1 MIMTEMILIEIVI
14 TIAITI
20 PITIS
25 VSIITLMLWFKI
37 SMIMIILIIYRRTN
51 SNDNTH
57 VDNSNN
63 TDNTN
68 NDKDND
74 NIIHLLYICIFVLN
88 SLMGKNDLTLCPDHL
103 GQQLEVLLTLRAD
116 NKCTLRYLVLDK
128 AFVVDSSGVHH
139 KVQSH
144 HNTKIIPA
152 TFCITYQIRDLYV
165 SGLTIRR
172 HTEAKRWIKQ
182 WLECCMD
189 CFHFFPYKWPVLSA
203 TTVCTR
209 GSRLLQSVKLHTFL
223 RECSGP
229 QRGQTITAAKRFHTK
244 EISSVCGSK
253 SSDRWDFGVWGGLG
267 VWYAGIHIRIHD
279 FMGG

>member
-1 MIMTEMILIEIVI
+1 MIIHMLIIV
-14 TIAITI
+14 
-20 PITIS
+20 
-25 VSIITLMLWFKI
+25 
-37 SMIMIILIIYRRTN
+37 IILIIQIMI
-51 SNDNTH
+51 
-57 VDNSNN
+57 
-63 TDNTN
+63 
-68 NDKDND
+68 KIM
-74 NIIHLLYICIFVLN
+74 IISYIYCIYVYLYWILWW
-88 SLMGKNDLTLCPDHL
+88 KKKRPDTLPGNHL
-103 GQQLEVLLTLRAD
+103 GVDSQQVLLTLRAD

-182 WLECCMD
+182 CLECCMD
-189 CFHFFPYKWPVLSA
+189 CFLFFPYKWPVLSA

-209 GSRLLQSVKLHTFL
+209 GSGLLQSVKLHTFL

-229 QRGQTITAAKRFHTK
+229 QRGQP
-244 EISSVCGSK
+244 IS
-253 SSDRWDFGVWGGLG
+253 
-267 VWYAGIHIRIHD
+267 Y
-279 FMGG
+279 